1 VTVSHTLRP
10 ELEARARACA
20 AAWELPF
27 FAREKSTG
35 LPDGTFLVL
44 GGDGWTLR
52 DPTGALRF
60 SEGLARLRIKRL
72 EAGEDDDVLMKLC
85 ELKPGDHVLDCTF
98 GLGADAQVCAHVVGA
113 RGRVV
118 GIEKSLPLWAL
129 ASEGLKAQV
138 AS

>member
-1 VTVSHTLRP
+1 MALRTTTRPRLGRGRSFLVIHVTVSHTLRP

-72 EAGEDDDVLMKLC
+72 EAGEDD
-85 ELKPGDHVLDCTF
+85 
-98 GLGADAQVCAHVVGA
+98 
-113 RGRVV
+113 
-118 GIEKSLPLWAL
+118 
-129 ASEGLKAQV
+129 
-138 AS
+138 